1 MVSQSVHMCTE
12 GHVCLCTCAQSCVSN
27 LGEQVSEKAS
37 PCSCRAQ
44 LQEKVIQQ
52 LTYAQI
58 VFPALAVSRFV
69 DALPGILQEDGNTYA
84 EIVTIISAI
93 DPLLV
98 GIFAYG
104 TASAMKKI
112 LEREKQGDETVEE
125 MRYEKSCSSCP
136 LLVASALLAAPLCWP
151 ACLCVLS
158 LRGPVPDPHVQA
170 PPCSDRSSDFPSD
183 DETSCGSLSRTF
195 VITSSEWLSTAS
207 CALSDAGKRQ
217 WTAW

>member
-1 MVSQSVHMCTE
+1 MIE
-12 GHVCLCTCAQSCVSN
+12 
-27 LGEQVSEKAS
+27 
-37 PCSCRAQ
+37 
-44 LQEKVIQQ
+44 Q

-93 DPLLV
+93 DPFLV

-125 MRYEKSCSSCP
+125 MRYEQSAPLHLADSLKSLASCCP
-136 LLVASALLAAPLCWP
+136 LSILW
-151 ACLCVLS
+151 
-158 LRGPVPDPHVQA
+158 
-170 PPCSDRSSDFPSD
+170 
-183 DETSCGSLSRTF
+183 
-195 VITSSEWLSTAS
+195 VI
-207 CALSDAGKRQ
+207 
-217 WTAW
+217 